1 MAILSL
7 LYAINIV
14 IIIDFRIANIANLVI
29 GSLIQ
34 IGYGFYLWK
43 TYYSDED
50 PIVPDENFKLND
62 VSELAQ
68 NV

>member
-1 MAILSL
+1 MIVQSL
-7 LYAINIV
+7 LYSINIV
-14 IIIDFRIANIANLVI
+14 IIIDFRIALIAILMI
-29 GSLIQ
+29 GSLGQ

-50 PIVPDENFKLND
+50 PIVPDETIKLND
-62 VSELAQ
+62 GSELAQ